1 MNDSSKQALEA
12 ARAERDL
19 VEEMAHIGSY
29 EWLLDGSA
37 PWWSNQLYRLLGYEP
52 GQVEASIEAFER
64 ALHPDDARE
73 VMVTLAKAVELGQ
86 NMPLVYRVRWPSGEV
101 RHMSANSRFER
112 DASGKPYRMVGT
124 LMDVT
129 ERVLAE
135 ESLRTSNATLQA
147 ALTLAEIGSWSFDL
161 RNGKLSWSDELY
173 RIHGFAPGGFDVTP
187 ESGHSLV
194 HPDDR
199 ASLLRLH
206 TQIHEGR
213 KAPILYRV
221 VRPTGEIRHVLA
233 HVALVKDGTGLPV
246 LLQGAVLD
254 VTERR
259 RLEDLLA
266 QSQRME
272 SIGRLAGGVA
282 HDFNNLL
289 ATVML
294 NASIGRRKA
303 AGNPSLENALAEI
316 ESAAARAGELTRQL
330 LAFARRQ
337 PVAPRV
343 FAPGEVARGLAVLLE
358 RLVSKEI
365 RLQIK
370 AAPDLWRVK
379 ADPTQFEQVLIN
391 LVVNARDAMPG
402 GGTVDVSLRNVE
414 LENAYCAQHPD
425 ARPGGHVLLEVADTG
440 AGMSPE
446 VLAHV
451 FEPFFTT
458 KPAGEGTGLGLATV
472 YGIVAQAGGHV
483 TVESQEGKGSRF
495 RVYLPRT
502 TDGLTEPMLA
512 RPARGAAGL
521 ETVLLAEDDDAVRKA
536 TSQVLESLGY
546 NVIAAQSGTEALA
559 LIDKAPVPLA
569 ILVTDVVMQ
578 GMDGVQ
584 LAREVRARRPDTR
597 VLLISGYAPP
607 EAASAAGAQPD
618 RFPLL
623 AKPFTPTQL
632 AQKIREILDA
642 SRP

>member
-1 MNDSSKQALEA
+1 MSESDKQALQD
-12 ARAERDL
+12 ARAAQDL
-19 VEEMAHIGSY
+19 VEEMAQIGSY
-29 EWLLDGSA
+29 EWNLDGS
-37 PWWSNQLYRLLGYEP
+37 PPVWSRQLYRLLGYQP
-52 GQVEASIEAFER
+52 GEVPASIEAFQR
-64 ALHPDDARE
+64 VLHPDDVIE
-73 VMVTLAKAVELGQ
+73 VMATLEKAVAIGQ
-86 NMPLVYRVRWPSGEV
+86 NLPMIYRVQWPNGEI
-101 RHMSANSRFER
+101 RHVSANSRFER
-112 DASGKPYRMVGT
+112 DAEGKPSRMVGT

-129 ERVLAE
+129 DRVLAE

-147 ALTLAEIGSWSFDL
+147 ALSLAEIGSWSFDL
-161 RNGKLSWSDELY
+161 RNGKLTWSEELY
-173 RIHGFAPGGFDVTP
+173 RIHGVSPASFTVTP
-187 ESGHSLV
+187 EAGHALV

-206 TQIHEGR
+206 AQVSDGR
-213 KAPILYRV
+213 KSPILYRV
-221 VRPTGEIRHVLA
+221 TRPTGEIRHVLA
-233 HVALVKDGTGLPV
+233 HVALVKDASGMPV

-303 AGNPSLENALAEI
+303 AGHPALENALGEI
-316 ESAAARAGELTRQL
+316 EAAAARAGELTRQL

-343 FAPGEVARGLAVLLE
+343 FAPGEVTRGLAVLLE
-358 RLVSKEI
+358 RLVTKEI
-365 RLQIK
+365 RLGIT

-391 LVVNARDAMPG
+391 LVVNARDAMPNG
-402 GGTVDVSLRNVE
+402 GSVDLKLRNVE
-414 LENAYCAQHPD
+414 LDLVYVHQHPD
-425 ARPGGHVLLEVADTG
+425 ARPGGHVLLEVTDTG
-440 AGMSPE
+440 AGMTPE

-458 KPAGEGTGLGLATV
+458 KPVGEGTGLGLATV

-483 TVESQEGKGSRF
+483 TVDSKPGQGSRF
-495 RVYLPRT
+495 SVYLPRT
-502 TDGLTEPMLA
+502 SEGLTEPMSA

-521 ETVLLAEDDDAVRKA
+521 ETVLLAEDDEPVRRA
-536 TSQVLESLGY
+536 TTQVLEGLGY
-546 NVIAAQSGTEALA
+546 SVIAVPGGAEALA
-559 LIDKAPVPLA
+559 LIDKLPVSLA
-569 ILVTDVVMQ
+569 ILITDVVMQ
-578 GMDGVQ
+578 GMDGLT
-584 LAREVRARRPDTR
+584 LAREVRQRRPETR

-607 EAASAAGAQPD
+607 EAASAASAQPD
-618 RFPLL
+618 DFPLL